1 MTDIVERLRYYVGN
15 PSAWGHYDEGV
26 SEKLGEAAD
35 EIERLTAERANRYW
49 EGRYRDEAK
58 DNERLRALVKDLAD
72 DVESEVNGHYPPEV
86 RAYPSEQRRYERD
99 MANVYEARRALE
111 PKP

>member
-1 MTDIVERLRYYVGN
+1 MTDIVERLRNTVRTADL
-15 PSAWGHYDEGV
+15 PFDQIDAERH
-26 SEKLGEAAD
+26 EAAD
-35 EIERLTAERANRYW
+35 EIERLGALASIVREQGF
-49 EGRYRDEAK
+49 EI
-58 DNERLRALVKDLAD
+58 ERLRALVKDLAD
-72 DVESEVNGHYPPEV
+72 DLEAEVNGHYPPEV

>member
-1 MTDIVERLRYYVGN
+1 MTDKHWCR
-15 PSAWGHYDEGV
+15 WDEHDC
-26 SEKLGEAAD
+26 EAAYE
-35 EIERLTAERANRYW
+35 EI
-49 EGRYRDEAK
+49 
-58 DNERLRALVKDLAD
+58 ERLRALVKELAD
-72 DVESEVNGHYPPEV
+72 DLEAELNSHYPPEV

>member
-1 MTDIVERLRYYVGN
+1 MTAGVTHNLDAFDEVKQLR
-15 PSAWGHYDEGV
+15 A
-26 SEKLGEAAD
+26 
-35 EIERLTAERANRYW
+35 EI
-49 EGRYRDEAK
+49 
-58 DNERLRALVKDLAD
+58 ERLRALVKDLAD
-72 DVESEVNGHYPPEV
+72 DLEAELNGHYPPEV

>member
-1 MTDIVERLRYYVGN
+1 VHREQLAPALELADRVWFLNSPDMGWDLPKAVAPLGARAGF
-15 PSAWGHYDEGV
+15 AAGV
-26 SEKLGEAAD
+26 D
-35 EIERLTAERANRYW
+35 
-49 EGRYRDEAK
+49 
-58 DNERLRALVKDLAD
+58 ALVKDLAD
-72 DVESEVNGHYPPEV
+72 DLEAELNGHYPPEV